1 MRILF
6 FSHYFPPEGNA
17 PASRTYEHCVRWVRA
32 GNQVT
37 VVTCVPNVPNG
48 IPYDGYHNRWRP
60 QRELVDG
67 IQVIRVWT
75 LLAANA
81 GFIPR
86 ILNYLSYM
94 CSAICVGLFVKRPDV
109 VIATSPQ
116 FFCGWAGAIVQFFRR
131 VPFVLEIRDIWPES
145 ITAVGAMQLG
155 FTVELLKWL
164 ERRLYLSADHVVTVG
179 KGYRD
184 NVMSK
189 ACVNDHISVIYNGV
203 DGERFSPRP
212 PDAEFRDRYGMRN
225 RFLCSYVG
233 TIGMAHGLETVLNA
247 AEILKDSGRDDI
259 GFLLIGDG
267 ARRETLER
275 DALKR
280 GLSDIVKFTGRL
292 NKSEMPRVLSSSD
305 TILVHLRRC
314 DLFTTV
320 IPSKIF
326 ETMAMQ
332 RPIIM
337 GVRGESADIVR
348 DAGAGIEMEP
358 GNTDSLLSCLS
369 QLSRD
374 KDLYKSLTTKGR
386 RFVLERYS
394 RDTFAADYLRL
405 FASLV
410 VDKNA
415 DGSAKSSQSAKSSK
429 QPAASQT

>member
-1 MRILF
+1 MNILF

-17 PASRTYEHCVRWVRA
+17 PASRTHEHCVRWVNA

-37 VVTCVPNVPNG
+37 VVTCVPNVPKG
-48 IPYDGYHNRWRP
+48 TPYGGYHNRWWP
-60 QRELVDG
+60 QREIIDG

-81 GFIPR
+81 GFILR

-94 CSAICVGLFVKRPDV
+94 CSAICVGLFLKRPDI

-116 FFCGWAGAIVQFFRR
+116 FFCGWAGAIVKFFRR

-145 ITAVGAMQLG
+145 ITAVGAMQVG
-155 FTVELLKWL
+155 FTIEVLKWL

-184 NVMSK
+184 NVISK
-189 ACVNDHISVIYNGV
+189 VRVNDRISVIYNGV
-203 DGERFSPRP
+203 DGDHFSPRP
-212 PDAEFRDRYGMRN
+212 PDAAFRHRYGMRN

-247 AEILKDSGRDDI
+247 AEILRDSGRDDI
-259 GFLLIGDG
+259 GFLLVGDG

-275 DALKR
+275 DALER

-305 TILVHLRRC
+305 TILVHLRQC

-337 GVRGESADIVR
+337 GVRGEAADIVR
-348 DAGAGIEMEP
+348 DAGNGIEMEP
-358 GNTDSLLSCLS
+358 GNTDSLLNCLS
-369 QLSRD
+369 QLIRD
-374 KDLYKSLTTKGR
+374 KELYKSLTARGR
-386 RFVLERYS
+386 RFVMEQYS

-410 VDKNA
+410 VDENA
-415 DGSAKSSQSAKSSK
+415 DGAAGSSQSPTSLK
-429 QPAASQT
+429 QPAASET